1 MQDIC
6 WSALMYIY
14 DAHDL
19 LSATAICFWKYN
31 DVKDAPENKGTVK
44 FAANLNYYANL
55 KETWLAL
62 GWFT

>member
-1 MQDIC
+1 
-6 WSALMYIY
+6 MYIY

-19 LSATAICFWKYN
+19 LSATAICFRKYN